1 MIERDASL
9 CLCFKER
16 FFVLRDLNFDQI
28 CGKEQELAKI
38 FQNTSKQNT
47 KKYSKL
53 LSLSL
58 SLSLR
63 ARARPKVSPPS
74 LLFFLCLDRAKKKK
88 KKKKKQKRRN
98 KALCSKAKKKG

>member
-1 MIERDASL
+1 MIERNASL

-58 SLSLR
+58 SLCAR
-63 ARARPKVSPPS
+63 ARASESLPS
-74 LLFFLCLDRAKKKK
+74 FPSVFSLPRSREEEEEEEEETEEEK
-88 KKKKKQKRRN
+88 
-98 KALCSKAKKKG
+98 